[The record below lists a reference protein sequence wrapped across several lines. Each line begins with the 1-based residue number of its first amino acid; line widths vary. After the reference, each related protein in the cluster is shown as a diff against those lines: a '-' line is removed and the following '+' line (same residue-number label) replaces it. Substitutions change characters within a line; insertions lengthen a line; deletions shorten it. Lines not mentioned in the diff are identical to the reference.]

1 MVISIIEQIKQLEK
15 VLIPRYEITKRHF
28 EVGDTV
34 VSLVTGDEIPD
45 LAEVVEVQ
53 DFGGDDGCVYYW
65 VRSES
70 VSYWEYLWLRIKA
83 LIFKHPWIP
92 LKFGPG
98 HAVEAGSEIFKTVE
112 EARMAMHF
120 NETLSGLYRIRNMLE
135 EEGFDV
141 NSNILNGEDCGGET

>member
-45 LAEVVEVQ
+45 LAEVV
-53 DFGGDDGCVYYW
+53 
-65 VRSES
+65 
-70 VSYWEYLWLRIKA
+70 
-83 LIFKHPWIP
+83 
-92 LKFGPG
+92 
-98 HAVEAGSEIFKTVE
+98 VEAGSEIFKTVE

-141 NSNILNGEDCGGET
+141 NSNILNGEDCGGETQTIPK